1 MARIAAPN
9 PRIIEMVKQGLT
21 TDAIC
26 AELCLRPRGLEHHI
40 TLARKQG
47 LLPPSKFD
55 PRRIDREGILNAWY
69 AGMSRRQIVR
79 AGIVGKART
88 VERVI
93 ETARRHGDPRAVF
106 RERLPSVAVTEATV
120 QQLRA
125 EGLSLNKIA
134 ARVGCHHSTVK
145 KLLEGTVA
153 TPEPVEPEP
162 APYTPPPIR
171 RRVSALLEDQRVPEL
186 HRARKPAAPGICER
200 VPVPAAQA
208 RAANRSPA
216 VLSTRWADGWEGV

>member
-1 MARIAAPN
+1 MPSPN
-9 PRIIEMVKQGLT
+9 PRIVEMVKQGFT

-26 AELCLRPRGLEHHI
+26 AELGMRPRGLEHHI

-55 PRRIDREGILNAWY
+55 PRRVDREAILNAWF

-88 VERVI
+88 VERII

-106 RERLPSVAVTEATV
+106 RERLPAVSATQERV
-120 QQLRA
+120 HQLRA
-125 EGLSLNKIA
+125 EGLSYNKIA
-134 ARVGCHHSTVK
+134 AAVGCHRSTVQ

-162 APYTPPPIR
+162 VPYTPPPIR
-171 RRVSALLEDQRVPEL
+171 RRVSALLEDQRMPEL

-200 VPVPAAQA
+200 VPDPAAQA
-208 RAANRSPA
+208 RAVNRSPA
-216 VLSTRWADGWEGV
+216 VLSARWADGWEGV

>member
-9 PRIIEMVKQGLT
+9 SRIIEMVKQGCT

-26 AELCLRPRGLEHHI
+26 AELGMRPRGLEHHI

-55 PRRIDREGILNAWY
+55 PRRVDREAILNAWY

-106 RERLPSVAVTEATV
+106 RERLPAVSVTHERVH
-120 QQLRA
+120 QLRA
-125 EGLSLNKIA
+125 EGLSYNKIA
-134 ARVGCHHSTVK
+134 AVVGCHRSTVQ
-145 KLLEGTVA
+145 KLLEGA
-153 TPEPVEPEP
+153 IAAPEPVEPEP
-162 APYTPPPIR
+162 EPYTPPPIR
-171 RRVSALLEDQRVPEL
+171 RRVSALLEDQRMPEL

-200 VPVPAAQA
+200 VPDPAAQS
-208 RAANRSPA
+208 RAVNRSPA
-216 VLSTRWADGWEGV
+216 VMSTRWADGWEGV

>member
-1 MARIAAPN
+1 MAAPN
-9 PRIIEMVKQGLT
+9 PRIVEMVKQGLT

-26 AELCLRPRGLEHHI
+26 AELGMRPRGLEHHI
-40 TLARKQG
+40 TLARKMG

-55 PRRIDREGILNAWY
+55 PRRVDREAILDAWF

-79 AGIVGKART
+79 AGIVGKPRT

-106 RERLPSVAVTEATV
+106 RERLPAVSVTQERVR
-120 QQLRA
+120 QLRA
-125 EGLSLNKIA
+125 EGLSYNKIA
-134 ARVGCHHSTVK
+134 AAVGCHPSTVK
-145 KLLEGTVA
+145 KLLEGTVT

-162 APYTPPPIR
+162 TPYTPPPIR

-200 VPVPAAQA
+200 VPDPAAQA
-208 RAANRSPA
+208 RAVNRSPA